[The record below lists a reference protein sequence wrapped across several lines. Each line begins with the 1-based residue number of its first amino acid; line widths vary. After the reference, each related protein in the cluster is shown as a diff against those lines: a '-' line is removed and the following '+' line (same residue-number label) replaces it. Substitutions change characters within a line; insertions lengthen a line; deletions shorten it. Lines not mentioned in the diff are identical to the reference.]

1 MANITA
7 AEVNKL
13 RQITGAGMMDCKAAL
28 IESDGDNE
36 KAIEILRKK
45 GQKIAAKRADREAT
59 EGIILAKTNDTN
71 DFGALIIV
79 NSETD
84 FVAKSDDFINYAKAV
99 LDLAVAKKPAS
110 MEELNALN
118 LNGRTVAENLTDL
131 VGKIGEKL
139 ELSGY
144 YTVRA
149 ELVSGYNHL
158 GNKLATLVGLNKKGI
173 AGIAEAAHDVAMQIA
188 AMSPIA
194 IDKENVDAVTIEKE
208 IEIGMEQARRDGKA
222 ENMLEKIAIGK
233 LNKFYQENTL
243 LNQEF
248 IKDNTKNIRQYLQG
262 FDKDLTVTAFS
273 RQKLGV
279 KFPKKKRLPPAAFSA
294 NPS

>member
-28 IESDGDNE
+28 IESDGDTE

-59 EGIILAKTNDTN
+59 EGIVIAKSSDAN

-99 LDLAVAKKPAS
+99 LDLAVAKKPATAD
-110 MEELNALN
+110 ELNALN
-118 LNGRTVAENLTDL
+118 LNGRTVAENLMDL

-144 YTVRA
+144 HCINA
-149 ELVSGYNHL
+149 EFVSTYNHL
-158 GNKLATLVGLNKKGI
+158 GNKLATMVGLNKKGI
-173 AGIAEAAHDVAMQIA
+173 AGIEEAAHNVAMQIA
-188 AMSPIA
+188 AMNPIA
-194 IDKENVDAVTIEKE
+194 IDRDDVDKTVIEKE
-208 IEIGMEQARRDGKA
+208 IEIGMDQARNEGKP
-222 ENMLEKIAIGK
+222 ENMLEKIALGK
-233 LNKFYQENTL
+233 LNKFYTENTL

-248 IKDNTKNIRQYLQG
+248 IKDNTKNIRQYLESI
-262 FDKDLTVTAFS
+262 DKGLTVTAFS
-273 RQKLGV
+273 RQKLG
-279 KFPKKKRLPPAAFSA
+279 A
-294 NPS
+294 

>member
-28 IESDGDNE
+28 IESDGDTE

-45 GQKIAAKRADREAT
+45 GQKVAAKRADREAT
-59 EGIILAKTNDTN
+59 EGIILAKTNDAN
-71 DFGALIIV
+71 DFGALIKV

-84 FVAKSDDFINYAKAV
+84 FVAKSDDFINFAKATI
-99 LDLAVAKKPAS
+99 DLAVAQKPATI
-110 MEELNALN
+110 EELKAAN
-118 LNGRTVAENLTDL
+118 LNGRTVEQNLMDL

-144 YTVRA
+144 YTINA
-149 ELVSGYNHL
+149 AWVSAYNHL
-158 GNKLATLVGLNKKGI
+158 GNKLATLVGMSKKGTESI
-173 AGIAEAAHDVAMQIA
+173 VEAAHNVAMQIA

-194 IDKENVDAVTIEKE
+194 IDKDDVDKSVIEKE
-208 IEIGMEQARRDGKA
+208 IEIGMEQARNEGKP
-222 ENMLEKIAIGK
+222 ENMLEKIAVGK
-233 LNKFYQENTL
+233 LNKFYTESTL

-248 IKDNTKNIRQYLQG
+248 IKDNSKNIRQYLQG
-262 FDKDLTVTAFS
+262 IDKDLTVTAFC
-273 RQKLGV
+273 RQKLGD
-279 KFPKKKRLPPAAFSA
+279 
-294 NPS
+294 

>member
-1 MANITA
+1 
-7 AEVNKL
+7 
-13 RQITGAGMMDCKAAL
+13 MMDCKAAL
-28 IESDGDNE
+28 IESDGDAT

-84 FVAKSDDFINYAKAV
+84 FVAKSADFINYAKAV
-99 LDLAVAKKPAS
+99 IDLAVAKKPAS

-118 LNGRTVAENLTDL
+118 LNGRTVAENLMDL

-144 YTVRA
+144 FIVRA

-173 AGIAEAAHDVAMQIA
+173 PGIGDAAHNVAMQIA

-194 IDKENVDAVTIEKE
+194 IDKNDVDAVTIEKE
-208 IEIGMEQARRDGKA
+208 IEIGREQARRDGKP

-248 IKDNTKNIRQYLQG
+248 IKDNTKTIRQYLQG
-262 FDKDLTVTAFS
+262 FDKDCTVSAFC

-279 KFPKKKRLPPAAFSA
+279 
-294 NPS
+294 

>member
-28 IESDGDNE
+28 IESDGDTE

-45 GQKIAAKRADREAT
+45 GQKVAAKRADREAT
-59 EGIILAKTNDTN
+59 EGIILAKTNDAN
-71 DFGALIIV
+71 DFGALIKV

-84 FVAKSDDFINYAKAV
+84 FVAKSDDFINFAKATI
-99 LDLAVAKKPAS
+99 DLAVAQKPATI
-110 MEELNALN
+110 EELKAAN
-118 LNGRTVAENLTDL
+118 LNGRTVEQNLMDL

-144 YTVRA
+144 YTINA
-149 ELVSGYNHL
+149 AWVSAYNHL
-158 GNKLATLVGLNKKGI
+158 GNKLATLVGMSKKGTESI
-173 AGIAEAAHDVAMQIA
+173 VEAAHNTAMQIA

-194 IDKENVDAVTIEKE
+194 IDKDDVDKSVIEKE
-208 IEIGMEQARRDGKA
+208 IEIGMEQARNEGKP
-222 ENMLEKIAIGK
+222 ENMLEKIAVGK
-233 LNKFYQENTL
+233 LNKFYTESTL

-248 IKDNTKNIRQYLQG
+248 IKDNSKNIRQYLQG
-262 FDKDLTVTAFS
+262 IDKDLTVTAFC
-273 RQKLGV
+273 RQKLGD
-279 KFPKKKRLPPAAFSA
+279 
-294 NPS
+294 

>member
-45 GQKIAAKRADREAT
+45 GQKVAAKRADREAT
-59 EGIILAKTNDTN
+59 EGIILAKTNDTH

-84 FVAKSDDFINYAKAV
+84 FVAKSDDFINFAKAV
-99 LDLAVAKKPAS
+99 IDLAVAKKPATAD
-110 MEELNALN
+110 ELKALD
-118 LNGRTVAENLTDL
+118 LNGRTVEQNLMDL

-144 YTVRA
+144 FTINSA
-149 ELVSGYNHL
+149 LVSAYNHL
-158 GNKLATLVGLNKKGI
+158 GNKLATLVGFNQKGSVAI
-173 AGIAEAAHDVAMQIA
+173 EEAAHNVAMQIA

-194 IDKENVDAVTIEKE
+194 IDRDDVDKTVIEKE
-208 IEIGMEQARRDGKA
+208 IEIGMEQARNEGKP
-222 ENMLEKIAIGK
+222 ENMLEKIAVGK
-233 LNKFYQENTL
+233 LNKFYTENTL
-243 LNQEF
+243 LNQEY

-262 FDKDLTVTAFS
+262 IDKDLTVSAFT
-273 RQKLGV
+273 RKKLG
-279 KFPKKKRLPPAAFSA
+279 A
-294 NPS
+294 

>member
-59 EGIILAKTNDTN
+59 EGIILAKTNDASS
-71 DFGALIIV
+71 FGALIIV

-84 FVAKSDDFINYAKAV
+84 FVAKSDEFINYTRAV
-99 LDLAVAKKPAS
+99 IDLAVAKKPATL
-110 MEELNALN
+110 EELKALN
-118 LNGRTVAENLTDL
+118 LNGRTVAENLMDL

-144 YTVRA
+144 FTINA

-173 AGIAEAAHDVAMQIA
+173 PGLDEAAHNVAMQIA
-188 AMSPIA
+188 AMNPIA
-194 IDKENVDAVTIEKE
+194 IDEADVDAVTIEKE
-208 IEIGMEQARRDGKA
+208 IEIGKEQARNEGKP
-222 ENMLEKIAIGK
+222 ENMLEKIAVGK
-233 LNKFYQENTL
+233 LNKFYKENTL
-243 LNQEF
+243 LNQEY
-248 IKDNTKNIRQYLQG
+248 IKDNSKNIRQYLQG
-262 FDKDLTVTAFS
+262 FDDNCTVSAFC
-273 RQKLGV
+273 RKKLGD
-279 KFPKKKRLPPAAFSA
+279 
-294 NPS
+294 

>member
-28 IESDGDNE
+28 IESDGDTE

-59 EGIILAKTNDTN
+59 EGIIIAKTNDAN
-71 DFGALIIV
+71 DFGALIVV

-84 FVAKSDDFINYAKAV
+84 FVAKSDDFVNYAKAV
-99 LDLAVAKKPAS
+99 IDLAAAKKPATIDD
-110 MEELNALN
+110 LKALN
-118 LNGRTVAENLTDL
+118 LNGRTVAENLMDL

-144 YTVRA
+144 YCVNA
-149 ELVSGYNHL
+149 DLVSAYNHL
-158 GNKLATLVGLNKKGI
+158 GNKLATLVGLNKKG
-173 AGIAEAAHDVAMQIA
+173 AAVEEAAHNVAMQIA
-188 AMSPIA
+188 AMNPIA
-194 IDKENVDAVTIEKE
+194 IDRDDVDASVIEKE
-208 IEIGMEQARRDGKA
+208 IEIGKDQARNEGKP
-222 ENMLEKIAIGK
+222 ENMLEKIALGK
-233 LNKFYQENTL
+233 LNKFYNENTL

-248 IKDNTKNIRQYLQG
+248 IKDNSKNIRQYLESVE
-262 FDKDLTVTAFS
+262 KDLTVKAFC
-273 RQKLGV
+273 RKKLGD
-279 KFPKKKRLPPAAFSA
+279 
-294 NPS
+294 

>member
-59 EGIILAKTNDTN
+59 EGIIYAKTNETN

-84 FVAKSDDFINYAKAV
+84 FVAKSEDFINYAKAV
-99 LDLAVAKKPAS
+99 IDLAVAKKPATID
-110 MEELNALN
+110 ELKALN
-118 LNGRTVAENLTDL
+118 LNGRTVAENLMDL

-173 AGIAEAAHDVAMQIA
+173 QGIEEAAHNVAMQIA
-188 AMSPIA
+188 AMSPVA
-194 IDKENVDAVTIEKE
+194 IDKEDVDAITIQKE
-208 IEIGMEQARRDGKA
+208 IEIGMEQARVDGKP
-222 ENMLEKIAIGK
+222 ENMLEKIAMGK

-243 LNQEF
+243 LNQEY
-248 IKDNTKNIRQYLQG
+248 IKDNSKNIRQYLQG
-262 FDKDLTVTAFS
+262 FDKDCTVTAFC
-273 RQKLGV
+273 RQKLGI
-279 KFPKKKRLPPAAFSA
+279 
-294 NPS
+294 

>member
-7 AEVNKL
+7 TQVNEL
-13 RQITGAGMMDCKAAL
+13 RKITGAGMMDCKAAL
-28 IESDGDNE
+28 IESDGDAT

-59 EGIILAKTNDTN
+59 EGIIIAKTSD
-71 DFGALIIV
+71 DHSFGAMIIV

-84 FVAKSDDFINYAKAV
+84 FVAQSDDFINYANSAI
-99 LDLAVAKKPAS
+99 DLAIAKKAATI
-110 MEELNALN
+110 EELKALN
-118 LNGRTVAENLTDL
+118 LNGRTVEENLMDL

-144 YTVRA
+144 YTVQA

-158 GNKLATLVGLNKKGI
+158 GNKLATLVGLNKKGVPG
-173 AGIAEAAHDVAMQIA
+173 AEEAAHDVAMQIA

-194 IDKENVDAVTIEKE
+194 IDKDDVDAATIEKE
-208 IEIGMEQARRDGKA
+208 IEIGMEQARRDGKP
-222 ENMLEKIAIGK
+222 ENMLEKIAVGK

-248 IKDNTKNIRQYLQG
+248 IKDNSKTIRQYLQG
-262 FDKDLTVTAFS
+262 IDKDLTVTAFT
-273 RQKLGV
+273 RQKLG
-279 KFPKKKRLPPAAFSA
+279 A
-294 NPS
+294 

>member
-59 EGIILAKTNDTN
+59 EGIILAKTNDAN
-71 DFGALIIV
+71 DFGALIIL

-84 FVAKSDDFINYAKAV
+84 FVAKSDDFINFAKAV
-99 LDLAVAKKPAS
+99 LDLAIAKKPAS
-110 MEELNALN
+110 MDDLTALN

-144 YTVRA
+144 FIVSA
-149 ELVSGYNHL
+149 ELVSAYNHL

-173 AGIAEAAHDVAMQIA
+173 TGIEDAGHDVAMQIA

-194 IDKENVDAVTIEKE
+194 IDKDNVDAVTIEKE
-208 IEIGMEQARRDGKA
+208 IEIGMEQARRDGKPD
-222 ENMLEKIAIGK
+222 NMLEKIAIGK

-262 FDKDLTVTAFS
+262 IDKDLTVTAFT

-279 KFPKKKRLPPAAFSA
+279 
-294 NPS
+294 

>member
-59 EGIILAKTNDTN
+59 EGIILAKTNEAN

-110 MEELNALN
+110 MDELVALN
-118 LNGRTVAENLTDL
+118 LNGRTVGENLTDL

-149 ELVSGYNHL
+149 ELVSSYNHL

-173 AGIAEAAHDVAMQIA
+173 PGVADAAHDVAMQIA

-194 IDKENVDAVTIEKE
+194 IDKENVDAATIEKE

-222 ENMLEKIAIGK
+222 ENMLEKIAVGK

-262 FDKDLTVTAFS
+262 IDKDLTVTAFS

-279 KFPKKKRLPPAAFSA
+279 
-294 NPS
+294 

>member
-28 IESDGDNE
+28 IESEGDAT

-59 EGIILAKTNDTN
+59 EGIILAKTNETQ
-71 DFGALIIV
+71 DFGALIVV

-110 MEELNALN
+110 MDELNALN
-118 LNGRTVAENLTDL
+118 LNGRTIAENLTDL

-173 AGIAEAAHDVAMQIA
+173 PGIADAAHDVAMQIA

-194 IDKENVDAVTIEKE
+194 IDRDNVDATTIEKE
-208 IEIGMEQARRDGKA
+208 IEIGMEQARREGKP

-233 LNKFYQENTL
+233 LNKFYQESTL

-262 FDKDLTVTAFS
+262 FDKDLTVADFC

-279 KFPKKKRLPPAAFSA
+279 
-294 NPS
+294 

>member
-28 IESDGDNE
+28 IESDGDTE

-45 GQKIAAKRADREAT
+45 GQKVAAKRADREAT
-59 EGIILAKTNDTN
+59 EGIILAKTSGSH
-71 DFGALIIV
+71 DFGALIIL

-84 FVAKSDDFINYAKAV
+84 FVAKSDDFTNFAKAV
-99 LDLAVAKKPAS
+99 IDLAVEKKPATIS
-110 MEELNALN
+110 ELKSLD
-118 LNGRTVAENLTDL
+118 LNGRTVKQNLMDL

-144 YTVRA
+144 FTVNA
-149 ELVSGYNHL
+149 ELVSAYNHL
-158 GNKLATLVGLNKKGI
+158 GNKLATMVGLNRKGTD
-173 AGIAEAAHDVAMQIA
+173 AIAEAAHNVAMQIA
-188 AMSPIA
+188 AMNPVA
-194 IDKENVDAVTIEKE
+194 IDKDDVDKSVIEKE
-208 IEIGMEQARRDGKA
+208 IEIGMEQARNEGKP

-233 LNKFYQENTL
+233 LNKFYNENTL

-248 IKDNTKNIRQYLQG
+248 IKDSTRNIRQYLQG
-262 FDKDLTVTAFS
+262 IDKDLTVTAFC
-273 RQKLGV
+273 RQKLGD
-279 KFPKKKRLPPAAFSA
+279 
-294 NPS
+294 

>member
-28 IESDGDNE
+28 IESEGDTE
-36 KAIEILRKK
+36 VAIEILRKK
-45 GQKIAAKRADREAT
+45 GQKVAAKRADREAT
-59 EGIILAKTNDTN
+59 EGIILAKTTDNG
-71 DFGALIIV
+71 DFGALVKV

-99 LDLAVAKKPAS
+99 IDLAVAKKPATID
-110 MEELNALN
+110 ELKALD
-118 LNGRTVAENLTDL
+118 LNGRTVDQNLTDL

-144 YTVRA
+144 CTVNA
-149 ELVSGYNHL
+149 ALVSAYNHL
-158 GNKLATLVGLNKKGI
+158 GNKLATLVGLTQKND
-173 AGIAEAAHDVAMQIA
+173 ATMEAAHNVAMQIA
-188 AMSPIA
+188 AMNPIA
-194 IDKENVDAVTIEKE
+194 IDKDDVDKSVIDKE
-208 IEIGMEQARRDGKA
+208 IEIGMEQARNEGKP

-233 LNKFYQENTL
+233 LNKFYNENTL

-248 IKDNTKNIRQYLQG
+248 IKDNTKNIRAYLQG
-262 FDKDLTVTAFS
+262 IDKDLTVSAFC
-273 RQKLGV
+273 RQKLGD
-279 KFPKKKRLPPAAFSA
+279 
-294 NPS
+294 

>member
-28 IESDGDNE
+28 IESDGDTE

-59 EGIILAKTNDTN
+59 EGIIIAKTNDAN

-99 LDLAVAKKPAS
+99 LDLAVASKPATIDD
-110 MEELNALN
+110 LKALN
-118 LNGRTVAENLTDL
+118 LNGRTVGENLMDL

-144 YTVRA
+144 YCVNTDF
-149 ELVSGYNHL
+149 VSAYNHL
-158 GNKLATLVGLNKKGI
+158 GNKLATLVGLNKKG
-173 AGIAEAAHDVAMQIA
+173 AAVEEAAHNVAMQIA
-188 AMSPIA
+188 AMNPIA
-194 IDKENVDAVTIEKE
+194 IDRDDVDATIIEKE
-208 IEIGMEQARRDGKA
+208 IEIGKDQARNEGKP
-222 ENMLEKIAIGK
+222 ENMLEKIALGK
-233 LNKFYQENTL
+233 LNKFYNENTL

-248 IKDNTKNIRQYLQG
+248 IKDNTKNIRQYLESI
-262 FDKDLTVTAFS
+262 DKELTVKAFY
-273 RQKLGV
+273 RKKLGD
-279 KFPKKKRLPPAAFSA
+279 
-294 NPS
+294 

>member
-7 AEVNKL
+7 AEVNEL
-13 RQITGAGMMDCKAAL
+13 RKITGAGMMDCKAAL
-28 IESDGDNE
+28 IESEGDKE

-59 EGIILAKTNDTN
+59 EGIILAKTNDAQ

-99 LDLAVAKKPAS
+99 LDLAVAKKPATV
-110 MEELNALN
+110 EELNVLN
-118 LNGRTVAENLTDL
+118 LNGRTVAENLMDL

-144 YTVRA
+144 YTVNA
-149 ELVSGYNHL
+149 ALVSGYNHL
-158 GNKLATLVGLNKKGI
+158 GNKLATLVGFNKKGI
-173 AGIAEAAHDVAMQIA
+173 AGLEEAAHNVAMQIA

-194 IDKENVDAVTIEKE
+194 IDKDDVDAVTIEKE
-208 IEIGMEQARRDGKA
+208 IEIGKEQALREGKP

-243 LNQEF
+243 LNQEY
-248 IKDNTKNIRQYLQG
+248 IKDNTKTIRTYLQG
-262 FDKDLTVTAFS
+262 FDKDLTITAFS

-279 KFPKKKRLPPAAFSA
+279 
-294 NPS
+294 

>member
-28 IESDGDNE
+28 IESDGDTE

-59 EGIILAKTNDTN
+59 EGIILAKTNEDHT
-71 DFGALIIV
+71 FGALIIV

-99 LDLAVAKKPAS
+99 IDLAAAKKPATLD
-110 MEELNALN
+110 ELKALN
-118 LNGRTVAENLTDL
+118 LNGRTVTENLMDL

-144 YTVRA
+144 YVVQA
-149 ELVSGYNHL
+149 ELVSAYNHL
-158 GNKLATLVGLNKKGI
+158 GNKLATLVGLNKNGTQ
-173 AGIAEAAHDVAMQIA
+173 ALDEAAHNVAMQIA
-188 AMSPIA
+188 AMNPIA
-194 IDKENVDAVTIEKE
+194 IDKEDVDAVTIQKE
-208 IEIGMEQARRDGKA
+208 IEIGMEQARNEGKP
-222 ENMLEKIAIGK
+222 ENMLEKIAVGK
-233 LNKFYQENTL
+233 LNKFYQESTL
-243 LNQEF
+243 LNQAY
-248 IKDNTKNIRQYLQG
+248 IKDNNINIGKYLQ
-262 FDKDLTVTAFS
+262 DLDLGCTVTAFC
-273 RQKLGV
+273 RKKLGD
-279 KFPKKKRLPPAAFSA
+279 
-294 NPS
+294 

>member
-28 IESDGDNE
+28 IESDGDTE

-45 GQKIAAKRADREAT
+45 GQKVAAKRADREAT
-59 EGIILAKTNDTN
+59 EGIILAKTNDAN
-71 DFGALIIV
+71 NFGALIKV

-84 FVAKSDDFINYAKAV
+84 FVAKSDDFVNYAKAV
-99 LDLAVAKKPAS
+99 IDLAVAKKAATID
-110 MEELNALN
+110 ELKGLD
-118 LNGRTVAENLTDL
+118 LNGRTVEQNLMDL

-144 YTVRA
+144 FTVNA
-149 ELVSGYNHL
+149 EHVSAYNHL
-158 GNKLATLVGLNKKGI
+158 GNKLATLVGMNQKGD
-173 AGIAEAAHDVAMQIA
+173 AVTEAAHNVAMQIA

-194 IDKENVDAVTIEKE
+194 IDKDDVEKSVIDKE
-208 IEIGMEQARRDGKA
+208 IEIGMEQARNEGKPEA
-222 ENMLEKIAIGK
+222 MLEKIAVGK

-243 LNQEF
+243 LNQEYV
-248 IKDNTKNIRQYLQG
+248 KDNSKNIRTYLQG
-262 FDKDLTVTAFS
+262 INKDLTVTAFC
-273 RQKLGV
+273 RQKLGD
-279 KFPKKKRLPPAAFSA
+279 
-294 NPS
+294 

>member
-45 GQKIAAKRADREAT
+45 GQKVAAKRADREAT
-59 EGIILAKTNDTN
+59 EGIILAKTNDAH

-84 FVAKSDDFINYAKAV
+84 FVAKSDDFINFAKTV
-99 LDLAVAKKPAS
+99 IDLAVAKKPTSAD
-110 MEELNALN
+110 ELKALD
-118 LNGRTVAENLTDL
+118 LNGRTVEQNLMDL

-144 YTVRA
+144 FTVNA
-149 ELVSGYNHL
+149 ALVSAYNHL
-158 GNKLATLVGLNKKGI
+158 GNKLATLVGLNQKGSAAI
-173 AGIAEAAHDVAMQIA
+173 EEAAHNVAMQIA
-188 AMSPIA
+188 AMCPIA
-194 IDKENVDAVTIEKE
+194 IDRDDVDKTVIEKE
-208 IEIGMEQARRDGKA
+208 IEIGMEQARNEGKP
-222 ENMLEKIAIGK
+222 ENMLEKIAVGK
-233 LNKFYQENTL
+233 LNKFYTENTL

-262 FDKDLTVTAFS
+262 IDKDLTVSAFT
-273 RQKLGV
+273 RQKLG
-279 KFPKKKRLPPAAFSA
+279 A
-294 NPS
+294 

>member
-28 IESDGDNE
+28 IESDGDTE

-45 GQKIAAKRADREAT
+45 GQKVAAKRADREAT
-59 EGIILAKTNDTN
+59 EGIILAKTSDAG
-71 DFGALIIV
+71 DFGVLIIV

-84 FVAKSDDFINYAKAV
+84 FVAKSDDFINFAKAV
-99 LDLAVAKKPAS
+99 IDVAVAKKPATID
-110 MEELNALN
+110 ELKALN
-118 LNGRTVAENLTDL
+118 LNGRTVEQNLMDL

-144 YTVRA
+144 FTINA
-149 ELVSGYNHL
+149 ALVSAYNHL
-158 GNKLATLVGLNKKGI
+158 GNKLATMVGVNKKGI
-173 AGIAEAAHDVAMQIA
+173 AGVDEAAHNVAMQIA
-188 AMSPIA
+188 AMNPVA
-194 IDKENVDAVTIEKE
+194 IDRDDVDKSVIEKE
-208 IEIGMEQARRDGKA
+208 IEIGMDQARNEGKP

-233 LNKFYQENTL
+233 LNKFYNENTL

-262 FDKDLTVTAFS
+262 IDKDLTVTAFC
-273 RQKLGV
+273 RKKLGD
-279 KFPKKKRLPPAAFSA
+279 
-294 NPS
+294 

>member
-59 EGIILAKTNDTN
+59 EGIILAKTNDTS

-84 FVAKSDDFINYAKAV
+84 FVAKSDDFINYAKSV
-99 LDLAVAKKPAS
+99 LNLAVAKKPAS
-110 MEELNALN
+110 MDELNALD
-118 LNGRTVAENLTDL
+118 LNGRTVGENLTDL
-131 VGKIGEKL
+131 IGKIGEKL

-173 AGIAEAAHDVAMQIA
+173 TGIADAAHDVAMQIA

-194 IDKENVDAVTIEKE
+194 IDQDNVDAVTIEKE

-222 ENMLEKIAIGK
+222 EDMLEKIAIGK
-233 LNKFYQENTL
+233 LNKFYKENTL

-262 FDKDLTVTAFS
+262 FDKDLTVSAFI

-279 KFPKKKRLPPAAFSA
+279 
-294 NPS
+294 

>member
-28 IESDGDNE
+28 IESDGDTE

-59 EGIILAKTNDTN
+59 EGIIYAKTNDTN

-99 LDLAVAKKPAS
+99 IDLAVAKKPATI
-110 MEELNALN
+110 EELNALN
-118 LNGRTVAENLTDL
+118 LNGRTVAENLMDL

-158 GNKLATLVGLNKKGI
+158 GNKLATLGGINKKGI
-173 AGIAEAAHDVAMQIA
+173 AGIEEAAHNVAMQIA
-188 AMSPIA
+188 AMNPVA
-194 IDKENVDAVTIEKE
+194 IDKDDVDKATIEKE
-208 IEIGMEQARRDGKA
+208 IEIGMDQARNEGKP

-243 LNQEF
+243 LNQEYV
-248 IKDNTKNIRQYLQG
+248 KDNTKSIRQYLQS
-262 FDKDLTVTAFS
+262 FDKDLTVITFR

-279 KFPKKKRLPPAAFSA
+279 
-294 NPS
+294 